1 MLDGS
6 GDGSGRRWWGVPI
19 PDRGAGAPFD
29 LSDLL
34 GDDPDDSMSAPR
46 VLIVDDE
53 PDMLE
58 NCSRILA
65 RQGYACTTAGDGTAA
80 LAILE
85 RERPDLML
93 TDFKMPGMDGLALLR
108 RAHELDPALPVI
120 VITGFATIE
129 SAVAAVKE
137 GAFDYLPK
145 DFSVDQLRVA
155 VERALRHRGLQVENR
170 NLRQQLQQTLGL
182 ENIVGRSPAMAQVFE
197 LVKKAARSEAN
208 ILVLGESGTGKELIA
223 RAIHANSPR
232 AGQPFV
238 PVDCASLPEHLL
250 ESELFGHEK
259 GAFTGAVRSKAG
271 LMETAHRGTLFLDE
285 IAELP
290 ATLQVKLLRVLQE
303 RQIRRVG
310 GTALVDVDV
319 RIVSA
324 TNRDLRDA
332 IARGQFRDE
341 LYYRV
346 NVIAIHL
353 PPLRERAGDVRL
365 LAHTFLKRY
374 GQGRVTAMDDAAL
387 TALDRYAW
395 PGNVRELQNVMERAC
410 ALADGHTV
418 TVRDLPD
425 HVAQAASR
433 PAAPAGP
440 AAAGGAPA
448 GTDLTLKAAKEQWLQ
463 VLEVSYLRDLLARH
477 DGNVSSAA
485 KAAGIDRKTFHR
497 LINKYDLRA

>member
-1 MLDGS
+1 MS
-6 GDGSGRRWWGVPI
+6 PARI
-19 PDRGAGAPFD
+19 
-29 LSDLL
+29 LL
-34 GDDPDDSMSAPR
+34 
-46 VLIVDDE
+46 VDDE

-58 NCSRILA
+58 NCSRILS
-65 RQGYACTTAGDGTAA
+65 RQGHTCMTAANGREA

-85 RERPDLML
+85 RERPDLL
-93 TDFKMPGMDGLALLR
+93 VTDLKMPEMDGMALLR
-108 RAHELDPALPVI
+108 HAHELDPTLPVI
-120 VITGFATIE
+120 MLTAFATIE

-145 DFSVDQLRVA
+145 DFSVDQLRVT

-182 ENIVGRSPAMAQVFE
+182 ENIVGRSPAMTQVFE

-259 GAFTGAVRSKAG
+259 GAFTGAVRSKPG

-290 ATLQVKLLRVLQE
+290 APLQVKLLRVLQE

-310 GTALVDVDV
+310 GTSLVDVDV
-319 RIVSA
+319 RVVSA

-332 IARGQFRDE
+332 IAKGQFREE
-341 LYYRV
+341 LFYRI
-346 NVIAIHL
+346 NVIAIQL
-353 PPLRERAGDVRL
+353 PALRDRVGDVRL
-365 LAHTFLKRY
+365 LAHAFLKQY
-374 GQGRVTAMDDAAL
+374 GQGRVTAMDDAVAQAL
-387 TALDRYAW
+387 ERYAW
-395 PGNVRELQNVMERAC
+395 PGNVRELQNVIERAC
-410 ALADGHTV
+410 ALAEGPTV
-418 TVRDLPD
+418 TVKDLPD
-425 HVAQAASR
+425 HVLHAIPRPTAV
-433 PAAPAGP
+433 PAAVAAVPASEG
-440 AAAGGAPA
+440 
-448 GTDLTLKAAKEQWLQ
+448 DLTLKDAKERWLQ
-463 VLEVSYLRDLLARH
+463 VLEVAYLRDLLARH

>member
-1 MLDGS
+1 MS
-6 GDGSGRRWWGVPI
+6 PARI
-19 PDRGAGAPFD
+19 
-29 LSDLL
+29 LL
-34 GDDPDDSMSAPR
+34 
-46 VLIVDDE
+46 VDDE

-58 NCSRILA
+58 NCSRILS
-65 RQGYACTTAGDGTAA
+65 RQGHTCMTAANGREA

-85 RERPDLML
+85 RERPDLL
-93 TDFKMPGMDGLALLR
+93 VTDLKMPEMDGMALLR
-108 RAHELDPALPVI
+108 HAHELDPTLPVI
-120 VITGFATIE
+120 MLTAFATIE

-182 ENIVGRSPAMAQVFE
+182 ENIVGRSPAMTQVFE

-259 GAFTGAVRSKAG
+259 GAFTGAVRSKPG

-290 ATLQVKLLRVLQE
+290 APLQVKLLRVLQE

-310 GTALVDVDV
+310 GTSLVDVDV
-319 RIVSA
+319 RVVSA

-332 IARGQFRDE
+332 IAKGQFREE
-341 LYYRV
+341 LYYRI
-346 NVIAIHL
+346 NVIAIQL
-353 PPLRERAGDVRL
+353 PALRERAGDVRL
-365 LAHTFLKRY
+365 LAHTFLKQY
-374 GQGRVTAMDDAAL
+374 GQGRVTAMDDAVAQAL
-387 TALDRYAW
+387 ERYAW
-395 PGNVRELQNVMERAC
+395 PGNVRELPNVIERAC
-410 ALADGHTV
+410 ALAEGPTV
-418 TVRDLPD
+418 TVKDLPD
-425 HVAQAASR
+425 HVLHAIPR
-433 PAAPAGP
+433 PAAVS
-440 AAAGGAPA
+440 AAVAAVPPSEG
-448 GTDLTLKAAKEQWLQ
+448 DLTLKDAKERWLQ
-463 VLEVSYLRDLLARH
+463 VLEVAYLRDLLARH